1 MEKNLLIN
9 APLNPPK
16 DKGIY
21 QRIVPADQLHKKISL
36 LRRTTSRPRRMSA
49 VTAAFGSKSDI
60 GLPGADMDIGRL
72 RRPPTSDAQS
82 APAPA
87 PLVPK
92 NVLKNATTLGFIC
105 WRAFKTG
112 AEHPTRQPF

>member
-1 MEKNLLIN
+1 
-9 APLNPPK
+9 
-16 DKGIY
+16 
-21 QRIVPADQLHKKISL
+21 
-36 LRRTTSRPRRMSA
+36 
-49 VTAAFGSKSDI
+49 
-60 GLPGADMDIGRL
+60 MDIGRL

-112 AEHPTRQPF
+112 AEHPIRQPF